1 MSNSTIMI
9 FHNNGLTMLEKTVT

>member
-9 FHNNGLTMLEKTVT
+9 YYNNGLTMLEKTVT